1 MARKEARPIRTG
13 TTKIPVKSGPEGP
26 NKSGLGVAH
35 LVVLS
40 NGINIAEERDRFR
53 RNSDPVEG
61 RKRSAKKRGPPCNLT
76 MACAGQE
83 IFEKIRQLQDTV
95 RELEYTA
102 ENSWEVA
109 QTEIGSQRL
118 RSITRR
124 IVIAA
129 RALDQSVLEDTF

>member
-1 MARKEARPIRTG
+1 
-13 TTKIPVKSGPEGP
+13 
-26 NKSGLGVAH
+26 
-35 LVVLS
+35 
-40 NGINIAEERDRFR
+40 
-53 RNSDPVEG
+53 
-61 RKRSAKKRGPPCNLT
+61 

-95 RELEYTA
+95 RELEHTA